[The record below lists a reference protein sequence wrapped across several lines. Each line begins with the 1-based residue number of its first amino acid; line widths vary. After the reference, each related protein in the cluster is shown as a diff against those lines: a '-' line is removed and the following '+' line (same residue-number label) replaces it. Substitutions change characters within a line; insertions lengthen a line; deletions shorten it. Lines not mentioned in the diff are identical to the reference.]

1 METASIIK
9 ERLHDRINEINDL
22 DILKAMEKKLI
33 ECIDETEPI
42 KGRDLLFNESNAEY
56 IKTYVDNLDDTG
68 ERKTDD
74 EILKMLKEREAR
86 YLSGEDKAYS
96 LDEFKAKFEKEHGL

>member
-42 KGRDLLFNESNAEY
+42 KGGDLLFNESNAEY

-68 ERKTDD
+68 EQKTDD

-86 YLSGEDKAYS
+86 YLSGEDKAYTI
-96 LDEFKAKFEKEHGL
+96 EEVNAKIFKKYGF